1 MGRST
6 GVSVSAS
13 APRVAPPAVSGVD
26 REDHWGSFDNSV
38 NAVSFGFVAT
48 AILISMF
55 LVMAI
60 FERFLRPRSP
70 DAAGGGGRTPAGG
83 DENMRKL
90 DDPSPKDENGSA
102 IIGSMSG
109 KEYKSTLRLL
119 SSIPLSPPKKKK
131 KKGFLVFQVRAVRE
145 KLTVFLVVN

>member
-1 MGRST
+1 MGRGAGIS
-6 GVSVSAS
+6 VLAVSAS
-13 APRVAPPAVSGVD
+13 APRVAPPAVSGVG

-70 DAAGGGGRTPAGG
+70 DAAGGGGRIPAGG
-83 DENMRKL
+83 DANMRKL
-90 DDPSPKDENGSA
+90 DDPSPKMTVYPRGVSVLMPGESVPTLLAHPAPAPCPPD
-102 IIGSMSG
+102 SG
-109 KEYKSTLRLL
+109 
-119 SSIPLSPPKKKK
+119 SPPNASS
-131 KKGFLVFQVRAVRE
+131 F
-145 KLTVFLVVN
+145 